1 MGKLLKIFLGSTY
14 LIILSVFLYYLISY
28 VQINRLSDFLYYKEL
43 QLNLNT
49 FINTNNLINLLYFFL
64 FCIIWVF
71 LLGFASPI
79 LIISGILFGKWLGTI
94 VTIFSISI
102 GALFLYIFVGIFF
115 NDLVNK
121 LLREKFSKYIFL
133 FKKNEFYYFLAFR
146 LSGGLGIP
154 FFLQN
159 TLPVIFDMKRA
170 NYFFASLLGFLP
182 HVFIWNTVGAGL
194 SKYIETADSFSF
206 YKLVVSP
213 EIYLPV
219 LMFFGLVAFSLFIKK
234 KFFDV

>member
-28 VQINRLSDFLYYKEL
+28 IQINRLSDFIYYKEL
-43 QLNLNT
+43 QLNLDT
-49 FINTNNLINLLYFFL
+49 FVNANNSINLIYFFL

-79 LIISGILFGKWLGTI
+79 LIISGILFGKWMGTI
-94 VTIFSISI
+94 TTIFSISI
-102 GALFLYIFVGIFF
+102 GALFLYIFAGIFF

-121 LLREKFSKYIFL
+121 LLRDKFSKYIFL

-159 TLPVIFDMKRA
+159 TLPVIFNMKRT
-170 NYFFASLLGFLP
+170 NYFFASLIGFLP

-219 LMFFGLVAFSLFIKK
+219 LMFIGLVAFSLFIKK

>member
-154 FFLQN
+154 FF
-159 TLPVIFDMKRA
+159 
-170 NYFFASLLGFLP
+170 
-182 HVFIWNTVGAGL
+182 
-194 SKYIETADSFSF
+194 
-206 YKLVVSP
+206 YK
-213 EIYLPV
+213 IH
-219 LMFFGLVAFSLFIKK
+219 FR
-234 KFFDV
+234 

>member
-28 VQINRLSDFLYYKEL
+28 IQINRLSDFIYYKEL
-43 QLNLNT
+43 QLNLDTFVNANN
-49 FINTNNLINLLYFFL
+49 FINLIYFFL

-79 LIISGILFGKWLGTI
+79 LIISGILFGKWMGTI
-94 VTIFSISI
+94 TTIFSISI
-102 GALFLYIFVGIFF
+102 GALFLYIFAGIFF

-121 LLREKFSKYIFL
+121 LLRDKFSKYIFL

-159 TLPVIFDMKRA
+159 TLPVIFNMKRT
-170 NYFFASLLGFLP
+170 NYFFASLIGFLP

-219 LMFFGLVAFSLFIKK
+219 LMFIGLVAFSLFIKK

>member
-28 VQINRLSDFLYYKEL
+28 IQINRLSDFIYYKEL
-43 QLNLNT
+43 QLNLDTFVNANN
-49 FINTNNLINLLYFFL
+49 FINLIYFFL

-79 LIISGILFGKWLGTI
+79 LIISGILFGKWIGTI
-94 VTIFSISI
+94 TTIFSISI
-102 GALFLYIFVGIFF
+102 GALFLYIFAGIFF

-121 LLREKFSKYIFL
+121 LLRDKFSKYIFL

-159 TLPVIFDMKRA
+159 TLPVIFNMKRT
-170 NYFFASLLGFLP
+170 NYFFASLIGFLP

-219 LMFFGLVAFSLFIKK
+219 LMFIGLVAFSLFIKK